1 MFTGIVEEVGTVE
14 SIVRGA
20 NSAVL
25 TINASRV
32 LEGTRAGDSIATNGV
47 CLTVTKVEGASF
59 CADVMHETLNRSSL
73 GSLRAG
79 SPVNLERAMAAN
91 GRFGG
96 HMVSG
101 HIDGVGTI
109 ARITVDD
116 NAVWYRI
123 AAGSD
128 LLRYV
133 VEKGSIAIDGI
144 SLTVA
149 RVDRE
154 AFEVSLIPHTRANT
168 NLATKVVGDAVNL
181 ECDIVGKFVEKLL
194 GGMVSAHAFAPGST
208 SGDAAGSTGDLTREF
223 LANNGF

>member
-1 MFTGIVEEVGTVE
+1 MFTGIVEEVGTVAN
-14 SIVRGA
+14 IVRGA

-25 TINASRV
+25 TIGASRV
-32 LEGTRAGDSIATNGV
+32 LEDTHVGDSIATNGV

-59 CADVMHETLNRSSL
+59 CADVMHETLTRSSL

-109 ARITVDD
+109 ARIVADD

-181 ECDIVGKFVEKLL
+181 ECDIVGKYVEKLL
-194 GGMVSAHAFAPGST
+194 GATGSARAVAPGCA
-208 SGDAAGSTGDLTREF
+208 SGLSEGSSGELTMEF
-223 LANNGF
+223 LARNGF